1 MSTFNASEIYQFAIK
16 IELNGEKFYR
26 EFSKKFKD
34 KALSVLFNDL
44 ADEEVNHKIFFENGL
59 KSFNKY
65 DPVES
70 FPDEYFAYL
79 RAFAENIVFVKESLE
94 KEIEKVD
101 TKDDALDFAIKK
113 ELDTIHYYMEMKSLV
128 LASESELID
137 KIIAEER
144 SHFMRL
150 NNLKK

>member
-26 EFSKKFKD
+26 EFSKKIKD
-34 KALSVLFNDL
+34 KALSALFNEL
-44 ADEEVNHKIFFENGL
+44 ADEEVKHKVFFENGL

-70 FPDEYFAYL
+70 FPEEYFAYL
-79 RAFAENIVFVKESLE
+79 RAFAENVVFVKDNLE

-101 TKDDALDFAIKK
+101 TKEAALNFAIKR

-128 LASESELID
+128 PASESELID

-144 SHFMRL
+144 NHFMRL
-150 NNLKK
+150 NNLRK

>member
-16 IELNGEKFYR
+16 IESDGEKFYR

-34 KALSVLFNDL
+34 KAVSALFNDL
-44 ADEEVNHKIFFENGL
+44 ADEEVSHRVFFENGL

-65 DPVES
+65 DPAES

-79 RAFAENIVFVKESLE
+79 RAFAENIVFVKDNLE
-94 KEIEKVD
+94 KEIEKID
-101 TKDDALDFAIKK
+101 TKEAALDFAIKR
-113 ELDTIHYYMEMKSLV
+113 ELDTIHYYMEMKGLV
-128 LASESELID
+128 SASEVELID

-144 SHFMRL
+144 NHFIKL
-150 NNLKK
+150 NNLKA